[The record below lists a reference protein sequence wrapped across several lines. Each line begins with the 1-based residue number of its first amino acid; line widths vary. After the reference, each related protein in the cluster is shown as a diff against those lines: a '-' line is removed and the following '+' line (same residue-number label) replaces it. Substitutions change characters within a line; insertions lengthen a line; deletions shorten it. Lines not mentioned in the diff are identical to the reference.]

1 MTIRGPSDAT
11 TTNQSGA
18 SLKRLGL
25 NKLRALEL
33 IRQEVQ
39 TLSKYVQLNSDQFI
53 SNILRRQLIYTMLYV
68 IEEYEFNSIASQ
80 QAILVLDFL
89 KKAFSDEELEILKAF
104 VKRNISTK
112 PHLKLS
118 SGRELNNS
126 NLAALIKMALVLKAM
141 TNNQSTDSTNSSPG
155 KQFDP

>member
-1 MTIRGPSDAT
+1 
-11 TTNQSGA
+11 
-18 SLKRLGL
+18 
-25 NKLRALEL
+25 
-33 IRQEVQ
+33 
-39 TLSKYVQLNSDQFI
+39 
-53 SNILRRQLIYTMLYV
+53 MLYV